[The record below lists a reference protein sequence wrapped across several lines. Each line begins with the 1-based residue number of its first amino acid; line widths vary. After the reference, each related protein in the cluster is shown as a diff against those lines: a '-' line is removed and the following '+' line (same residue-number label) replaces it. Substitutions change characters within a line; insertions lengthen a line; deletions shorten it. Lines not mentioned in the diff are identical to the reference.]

1 MDIAA
6 LKTRLVALEQQITG
20 IAAAFE
26 HVPAS
31 IVDLP
36 CVLNFT
42 GPADY
47 SRFTTGQDSDYET
60 RVMLLRFLIARVQQG
75 IPGEAEERVD
85 PFIDRVREF
94 FDARPGLIIDPAEQ
108 AMFRAGV
115 LSDTGVARFAVAGEE
130 FIGVEFRLQ
139 VQQFNQIG
147 FADWN

>member
-6 LKTRLVALEQQITG
+6 LKTRLVTLELQISG
-20 IAAAFE
+20 IVAAYE

-31 IVDLP
+31 VVDLP
-36 CVLNFT
+36 CVLNYT

-47 SRFTTGQDSDYET
+47 SRFATGQDSDFES
-60 RVMLLRFLIARVQQG
+60 RVMILRFLIARVQQG
-75 IPGEAEERVD
+75 IPGEAESLVE
-85 PFIDRVREF
+85 PFIDRVRSF
-94 FDARPGLIIDPAEQ
+94 FDARPGLIIDPADQ
-108 AMFRAGV
+108 AMYRAGV